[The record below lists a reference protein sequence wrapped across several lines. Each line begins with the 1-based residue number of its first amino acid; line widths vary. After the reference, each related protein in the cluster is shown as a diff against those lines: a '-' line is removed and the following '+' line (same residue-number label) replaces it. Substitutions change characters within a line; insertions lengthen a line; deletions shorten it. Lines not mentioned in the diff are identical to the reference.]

1 MEILSRVARHIQETA
16 DLKHDKHLF
25 YMFEP
30 WDVAKRSEDIKRKAI
45 EDDAQI
51 YNDEFLGVFG
61 TDPHPFQTGY
71 FQSTKKIRLLIAG
84 SSTGKSI
91 CPLIETGIMISG
103 EIPYAFRYENGV
115 DTGVPRVISKENIR
129 RFGRRDSSTGTVIDY
144 RVNHRQSSSWQEWN
158 CGNVIGAGRY
168 PQEKISE
175 SGKQI
180 WIATVAESIKK
191 FWWPM
196 LANPDTRVLPDAF
209 IDTSKGNNG
218 YNISTNTIHCI
229 RGMTIFILSF
239 EQGHMKLESVRAHAI
254 VEDEETTTPDLFASA
269 QEHAPDG
276 YVTIAMTP
284 LKGIT
289 WSRELVFNKGID
301 ADRFHACQYDSPY
314 QNAKEIDR
322 RRTTYPKWI
331 RQSRCWGLYSEQ
343 SGEPYFNR
351 AKINVWL
358 QNYSM
363 HYDLVSFAPKAQ
375 WFTMRGNPRISALP
389 GLIDTEVHKYP
400 APDTEE
406 ATTAWRMYEDRLPGV
421 GYILAADAAEGA
433 EIPEEAGNMNA
444 AIVMRMP
451 LESEEHAK
459 LVCSIRSTLPTKA
472 FAKVCAFALRYY
484 NNAMLAAESGQG
496 AENKAFE
503 LEVED
508 WPYWYMSTVTRD
520 ATGTPRQKRGFVMK
534 SNQRQAIFK
543 EIEEY
548 IGEFDEGEY
557 PHIPDK
563 PLLKELAAAV
573 KGKKGRC
580 DHVKRGSLDT
590 SICFGILLHVIKHD
604 SDQIKCNYIPMPK
617 QNNRRN
623 PHTQRSAVP
632 CGLQML
638 GMKESINGNP

>member
-1 MEILSRVARHIQETA
+1 MEILSSVAKHIRDAA

-30 WDVAKRSEDIKRKAI
+30 WNVAKRSAEIKRKAI

-51 YNDEFLGVFG
+51 YTEEFVDVFG

-71 FQSTKKIRLLIAG
+71 FQSTKKIRILLAG

-91 CPLIETGIMISG
+91 CPLVETGIMVSG
-103 EIPYAFRYENGV
+103 ELPYTFRYDEGV

-129 RFGRRDSSTGTVIDY
+129 RFGRIDSSNGKIIDY
-144 RVNHRQSSSWQEWN
+144 NVKPKQESSWQEWN
-158 CGNVIGAGRY
+158 CGNIMGAGRY

-175 SGKQI
+175 AGKQI
-180 WIATVAESIKK
+180 WIATIAESIKK

-196 LANPDTRVLPDAF
+196 LANPETRILPDAF

-218 YNISTNTIHCI
+218 YNISTNTVHCI
-229 RGMTIFILSF
+229 RGMEIFILSF
-239 EQGHMKLESVRAHAI
+239 EQGHKKFESVRAHAI
-254 VEDEETTTPDLFASA
+254 VEDEETTTPELFASA
-269 QEHAPDG
+269 QEHAPEG

-284 LKGIT
+284 LEGIT
-289 WSRELVFNKGID
+289 WSRKLVFNKGVD
-301 ADRFHACQYDSPY
+301 ADRFHATQYDSPY
-314 QNAKEIDR
+314 QDNKEIDR
-322 RRTTYPKWI
+322 RRTTYAKWI

-351 AKINVWL
+351 AKLNVWL
-358 QNYSM
+358 QAYSM
-363 HYDLVSFAPKAQ
+363 NYDLVSFTPKSQ
-375 WFTMRGNPRISALP
+375 WFKMKGNTRISSLP
-389 GLIDTEVHKYP
+389 GLIDTDVHKNP
-400 APDTEE
+400 AYENEE
-406 ATTAWRMYEDRLPGV
+406 ATVAWRMYEDRLPGV

-433 EIPEEAGNMNA
+433 EIPEEAGDINA
-444 AIVMRMP
+444 AMVMRLP
-451 LESEEHAK
+451 IGKEEHAK
-459 LVCSIRSTLPTKA
+459 IVCTIRSTLPTKA

-508 WPYWYMSTVTRD
+508 WPYLYMSTVTRD
-520 ATGTPRQKRGFVMK
+520 ATGTPRQKPGFVMK

-548 IGEFDEGEY
+548 IGEFDEDEY
-557 PHIPDK
+557 PHIPDR

-590 SICFGILLHVIKHD
+590 GICFGILLHVIKHD
-604 SDQIKCNYIPMPK
+604 SDQIKCNYFPPPK
-617 QNNRRN
+617 QNRRID
-623 PHTQRSAVP
+623 PRRLAPQVP
-632 CGLQML
+632 CGLGML
-638 GMKESINGNP
+638 GMKEALNGSS